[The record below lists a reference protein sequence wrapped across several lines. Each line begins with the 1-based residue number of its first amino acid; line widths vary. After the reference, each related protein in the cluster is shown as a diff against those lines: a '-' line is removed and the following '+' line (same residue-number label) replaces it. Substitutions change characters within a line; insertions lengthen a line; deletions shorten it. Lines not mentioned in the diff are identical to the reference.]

1 MADNQL
7 LGITDSL
14 FGVKPKTFESDF
26 AAALPAFKGMSATDI
41 GTAATYAG
49 AKQAGRGLMQ
59 MAGIEDPEMAS
70 ANRAKQFAAE
80 LSQQGLSMQSSQG
93 MKALAQKLSQAGDFK
108 AAQAASALAMNFEEK
123 EASIGYKQ
131 AQTAKLELA
140 AGQEEKLRAEL
151 AALGP
156 NPTQQQIMTVVSKYG
171 SPDKILATLQASQ
184 DRQDRL
190 QFQRESLAAKGA
202 GGGKPLSASLQRAED
217 KDLETID
224 NLTAQESALLPSIQ
238 NLTPDSKGVRKLEL
252 GPTKNL
258 KYMAQNASGNSTPES
273 RAYEALK
280 SAVDTAVNLQVSA
293 EKGVQTDKD
302 VLRFAQALIAA
313 YGRNDTEATLSAL
326 KRYQE
331 AIANSKA
338 KTQAR
343 LESRRR
349 SQGVEPYSSE
359 IPSTATTPIAP
370 PSVNAPA
377 TKRTMTLKSG
387 KVVTVEE

>member
-1 MADNQL
+1 MAQDNMI
-7 LGITDSL
+7 GITESL
-14 FGVKPKTFESDF
+14 FGVQPSPRQDLAEGI
-26 AAALPAFKGMSATDI
+26 ALAGQNLTGGQI
-41 GTAATYAG
+41 GGALGYAG
-49 AKQAGRGLMQ
+49 MKQLGRGLM
-59 MAGIEDPEMAS
+59 AATGTEDPEQAE
-70 ANRAKQFAAE
+70 ANKVKAAVAQVQ
-80 LSQQGLSMQSSQG
+80 QQGINTQSSQG
-93 MKALAQKLSQAGDFK
+93 MKAVAQILNQQGNTALAFK
-108 AAQAASALAMNFEEK
+108 ATQVAQILEEK

-131 AQTAKLELA
+131 AQTQKLEMA
-140 AGQEEKLRAEL
+140 AGQEEKLRQEL
-151 AALGP
+151 ANLGP
-156 NPTQQQIMTVVSKYG
+156 NPTQQQIMGVVSKYG

-190 QFQRESLAAKGA
+190 QFQREALAAKGA

-349 SQGVEPYSSE
+349 SQGVEPYSAE

-377 TKRTMTLKSG
+377 REIDFSALPKRK
-387 KVVTVEE
+387 

>member
-26 AAALPAFKGMSATDI
+26 AAALPAFRGMSATDI
-41 GTAATYAG
+41 GTAAAYAG
-49 AKQAGRGLMQ
+49 AKQLGRGLMGA
-59 MAGIEDPEMAS
+59 AGIEDPDMAS

-80 LSQQGLSMQSSQG
+80 LSQQGISMQSSQG

-131 AQTAKLELA
+131 AQTQKLEMA

-156 NPTQQQIMTVVSKYG
+156 NATQDQIMAVVTKYG
-171 SPDKILATLQASQ
+171 SPDKVLAVLQGAQNKAADIEFKKALLASKQ
-184 DRQDRL
+184 A
-190 QFQRESLAAKGA
+190 EKAN
-202 GGGKPLSASLQRAED
+202 KPLPASLQRAED

-349 SQGVEPYSSE
+349 SQGVEPYSAE

-370 PSVNAPA
+370 PSVNATAREIDFSALP
-377 TKRTMTLKSG
+377 KRK
-387 KVVTVEE
+387 

>member
-1 MADNQL
+1 MI
-7 LGITDSL
+7 GITESL
-14 FGVKPKTFESDF
+14 FGVAPSTPRQDFEY
-26 AAALPAFKGMSATDI
+26 AAKNLSGLSASQI
-41 GTAATYAG
+41 GG
-49 AKQAGRGLMQ
+49 AQLYSAGRQLGKGLMNV
-59 MAGIEDPEMAS
+59 AGVEDPETAQ
-70 ANRAKQFAAE
+70 ANKVNAAVAQVR
-80 LSQQGLSMQSSQG
+80 QQGVDTQSAAG
-93 MKALAQKLSQAGDFK
+93 MKAVARILNQQGETGLAFK
-108 AAQAASALAMNFEEK
+108 ATQVAQALEEK
-123 EASIGYKQ
+123 EAAIGFKQ
-131 AQTAKLELA
+131 AQTQKLEMA
-140 AGQEEKLRAEL
+140 AGQEEKLRQEL
-151 AALGP
+151 ANLGP
-156 NPTQQQIMTVVSKYG
+156 NPTQQQIMGVVSKYG

-190 QFQRESLAAKGA
+190 QFQREALAAKGS

-238 NLTPDSKGVRKLEL
+238 NLTPDAKGVRKLEL

-349 SQGVEPYSSE
+349 SQGVEPYSAE

-377 TKRTMTLKSG
+377 REIDFSALPKRK
-387 KVVTVEE
+387 